1 MGSMKINFAEVEGS
15 FEPLPEGPYDVL
27 IEKVEVR
34 ESKSSEHNY
43 LNWELVVQDG
53 EFEDRRLW
61 MITSLSPKA
70 LFRLKDVLVALS
82 IIEED
87 DELEIEW
94 DEDIEI
100 TSQAGPLVTTPD
112 LAGTT
117 AVAIVKNEVYENK
130 ERNRVDDLRGVSGN
144 GDGKVQKKSSGST
157 KKTSGSRR
165 ALR

>member
-15 FEPLPEGPYDVL
+15 FDPLPVGPQEVL
-27 IEKVEVR
+27 VEKVEVR

-70 LFRLKDVLVALS
+70 LFRLKDVFVALQV
-82 IIEED
+82 IEED

-94 DEDIEI
+94 DDDVEI
-100 TSQAGPLVTTPD
+100 TPTAGPLVTNPELSGIT
-112 LAGTT
+112 G
-117 AVAIVKNEVYENK
+117 VAIIKNEVYEGK
-130 ERNRVDDLRGVSGN
+130 ERNRVDDLRGSGDN
-144 GDGKVQKKSSGST
+144 GTSKKTASKSDKKSGA
-157 KKTSGSRR
+157 RR
-165 ALR
+165 TLR

>member
-15 FEPLPEGPYDVL
+15 FDPLPEGPQNVL
-27 IEKVEVR
+27 VEKVEVR

-70 LFRLKDVLVALS
+70 LFRLKDVLVALDV
-82 IIEED
+82 IEED
-87 DELEIEW
+87 DEIDLEW
-94 DEDIEI
+94 DEDIEV
-100 TSQAGPLVTTPD
+100 TPTAGPLVTSPD
-112 LAGTT
+112 LAGIAAT
-117 AVAIVKNEVYENK
+117 AIIKNEIYENK
-130 ERNRVDDLRGVSGN
+130 ERNRVDDLRGAGET
-144 GDGKVQKKSSGST
+144 DTPQKKTGSA
-157 KKTSGSRR
+157 KPKAGGRR